1 MLPAK
6 RETMTEAAYLAL
18 DEASAERYEYYAGE
32 IVLMA
37 GAEPVH
43 GALVADLVTALRVG
57 LRGRPFMV
65 WAESQRV
72 RIVETD
78 LYAYPDVVATSG
90 RPEFADTRPQT
101 LLNPL
106 LVIEVLSPS
115 TETDDRGAKFA
126 HYQRRAS
133 LREYVLVTPEKRR
146 VEHYQRLDDDRWLLS
161 VYTGDDV
168 LVLPAVE
175 LEIPLADIYAQ
186 AELLASL
193 TADA

>member
-57 LRGRPFMV
+57 LRGRPCMV

-72 RIVETD
+72 RIAETD
-78 LYAYPDVVATSG
+78 LYAYPDVVATCG

-106 LVIEVLSPS
+106 LIIEVLSPS

-161 VYTGDDV
+161 VYMGDDV
-168 LVLPAVE
+168 LVLPTVE

-193 TADA
+193 TVDG